1 MINKNIIMSRR
12 NTAKRRVV
20 SPDPLYN
27 SRLVSM
33 LTIRILKSGKKSLA
47 QKIVYSTLDIIKDK
61 TSNDPLEV
69 LEKAIRNAT
78 PLVEVKARRVGGST
92 YQVPIEIRAYRGT
105 NLALRWLTQFAK
117 KRAGKN
123 MANKLANEIVD
134 ASNDN
139 GSTIKKREETHRMAE
154 ANKAFAH
161 YRY

>member
-1 MINKNIIMSRR
+1 MSRR
-12 NTAKRRVV
+12 NTAKKRIII
-20 SPDPLYN
+20 PDPLYN

-33 LTIRILKSGKKSLA
+33 LTMRILKSGKKSLA
-47 QKIVYSTLDIIKDK
+47 QKIIYRSLDIIKEK
-61 TSNDPLEV
+61 TSIDPLEI

-92 YQVPIEIRAYRGT
+92 YQVPMEIRAYRGT

-117 KRAGKN
+117 KRSGKN
-123 MANKLANEIVD
+123 MSIKLANEIVD
-134 ASNDN
+134 TANDQGN
-139 GSTIKKREETHRMAE
+139 TIRKREETHRMAE

>member
-1 MINKNIIMSRR
+1 MSRR
-12 NTAKRRVV
+12 NTAKKRAIL
-20 SPDPLYN
+20 PDPIYN

-33 LTIRILKSGKKSLA
+33 LTVKILKSGKKSLA
-47 QKIVYSTLDIIKDK
+47 QKIIYKSLDIIKEK
-61 TSNDPLEV
+61 TSNDPLET

-92 YQVPIEIRAYRGT
+92 YQVPMEIRAYRGT
-105 NLALRWLTQFAK
+105 NLALRWLTEFAK
-117 KRAGKN
+117 KRSGKN

-139 GSTIKKREETHRMAE
+139 GNTIRKREETHRMAE

>member
-1 MINKNIIMSRR
+1 MSRR
-12 NTAKRRVV
+12 NTAKKRGI

-33 LTIRILKSGKKSLA
+33 LTMRILKHGKKSLA
-47 QKIVYSTLDIIKDK
+47 QKIIYNALDIIRERM
-61 TSNDPLEV
+61 SINPLEI
-69 LEKAIRNAT
+69 LEKAVRNAT

-105 NLALRWLTQFAK
+105 NLALRWITLFAK
-117 KRAGKN
+117 KRSGKN
-123 MANKLANEIVD
+123 MATKLANEILD
-134 ASNDN
+134 AFNEN
-139 GSTIKKREETHRMAE
+139 GNTVRKREETHRMAE

>member
-1 MINKNIIMSRR
+1 MSRR
-12 NTAKRRVV
+12 NTAKKRGI

-33 LTIRILKSGKKSLA
+33 LTMRILKHGKKNLA
-47 QKIVYSTLDIIKDK
+47 QKIIYNALDIIKERM
-61 TSNDPLEV
+61 SINPLEI
-69 LEKAIRNAT
+69 LEKAVRNAT

-105 NLALRWLTQFAK
+105 NLALRWITIFAK
-117 KRAGKN
+117 KRSGKN
-123 MANKLANEIVD
+123 MATKLANEILD
-134 ASNDN
+134 AFNEN
-139 GSTIKKREETHRMAE
+139 GNTVRKREETHRMAE

>member
-1 MINKNIIMSRR
+1 MSRR
-12 NTAKRRVV
+12 NTAKRRAI

-27 SRLVSM
+27 SRLVNM

-47 QKIVYSTLDIIKDK
+47 QKIIYNALDIIQEK
-61 TSNDPLEV
+61 TSNDPLEI

-92 YQVPIEIRAYRGT
+92 YQVPMEIRAYRGT

-117 KRAGKN
+117 KRSGKN

-139 GSTIKKREETHRMAE
+139 GSTIRKREETHRMAE

>member
-1 MINKNIIMSRR
+1 MSRR
-12 NTAKRRVV
+12 NTAKKRNI

-33 LTIRILKSGKKSLA
+33 LTVRILKHGKKSLA
-47 QKIVYSTLDIIKDK
+47 QRIIYKSLDIIQEKMA
-61 TSNDPLEV
+61 TNPLEI

-92 YQVPIEIRAYRGT
+92 YQVPMEIRAYRGT
-105 NLALRWLTQFAK
+105 NLALRWLTSFAK
-117 KRAGKN
+117 KRTGKD
-123 MANKLANEIVD
+123 MAKKLANEILY
-134 ASNDN
+134 AFNDN
-139 GSTIKKREETHRMAE
+139 GNTIRKKEETHRMAE

>member
-1 MINKNIIMSRR
+1 MSRR
-12 NTAKRRVV
+12 NTAKKRTI

-33 LTIRILKSGKKSLA
+33 LVVRILKQGKKSLA
-47 QKIVYSTLDIIKDK
+47 QKIIYKSLDIIQEKMS
-61 TSNDPLEV
+61 THPLEI

-92 YQVPIEIRAYRGT
+92 YQVPMEIRAYRGT
-105 NLALRWLTQFAK
+105 NLALRWLTTFAK
-117 KRAGKN
+117 KRAGKD
-123 MANKLANEIVD
+123 MSNKLANEILD
-134 ASNDN
+134 AFNDN
-139 GSTIKKREETHRMAE
+139 GNTVRKREETHRMAE

>member
-1 MINKNIIMSRR
+1 MSRR
-12 NTAKRRVV
+12 NTAKKREI

-33 LTIRILKSGKKSLA
+33 LIMRVLKHGKKSLA
-47 QKIVYSTLDIIKDK
+47 QKIIYKSLDIIQEK
-61 TSNDPLEV
+61 TSTDPIEI
-69 LEKAIRNAT
+69 LEKAIRNTT

-92 YQVPIEIRAYRGT
+92 YQVPMEIRAYRGT
-105 NLALRWLTQFAK
+105 NLALRWLTSFAK

-123 MANKLANEIVD
+123 MAIKLANEILD
-134 ASNDN
+134 AFNEN
-139 GSTIKKREETHRMAE
+139 GSTIRKREETHRMAE